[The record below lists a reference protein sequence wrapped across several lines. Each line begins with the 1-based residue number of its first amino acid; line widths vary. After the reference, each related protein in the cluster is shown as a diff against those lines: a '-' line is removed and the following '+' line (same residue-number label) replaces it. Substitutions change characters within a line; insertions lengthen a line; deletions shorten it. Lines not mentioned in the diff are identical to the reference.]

1 MSDFR
6 LHPYISSQETVKTLP
21 TALTASWAQENELP
35 YLQERIGI
43 GILVQVSQRE
53 QTAGLEFIDGIEND
67 KRRHQ
72 NNQLYTG
79 LIRYLEQAWQRTRI
93 DRQMSIYYFISNIYL
108 YSLISSKETIQE
120 TL

>member
-1 MSDFR
+1 MSQWE
-6 LHPYISSQETVKTLP
+6 P
-21 TALTASWAQENELP
+21 
-35 YLQERIGI
+35 
-43 GILVQVSQRE
+43 
-53 QTAGLEFIDGIEND
+53 TAGLEFIDGIEND

-79 LIRYLEQAWQRTRI
+79 LVRYWEQAWQSTRI
-93 DRQMSIYYFISNIYL
+93 NRQMSIYYFISNIYL